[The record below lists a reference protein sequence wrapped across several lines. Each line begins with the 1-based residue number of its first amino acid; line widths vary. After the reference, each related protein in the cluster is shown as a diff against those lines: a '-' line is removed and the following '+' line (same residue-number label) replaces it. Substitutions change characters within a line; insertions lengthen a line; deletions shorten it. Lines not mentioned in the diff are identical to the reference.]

1 MVVGHYGDRA
11 PCQLRSAVNALARR
25 PKGSQTLDVL
35 ILVMNPVDTSIMFV
49 VFEDAPELAEDRS
62 AEGDVNLPE
71 LATPPL
77 RLLTAHL

>member
-1 MVVGHYGDRA
+1 
-11 PCQLRSAVNALARR
+11 
-25 PKGSQTLDVL
+25 
-35 ILVMNPVDTSIMFV
+35 MNPVDTSIMFV